1 MTMNWAVAEKQ
12 KAEENMNMGTVME
25 LTDSNFSETIKEG
38 VTLVDFWAPW
48 CGPCMMQGPIVERV
62 AEKAG
67 DKAKVAKV
75 NVDEA
80 QRAAAE
86 LGIRAIPSVF
96 VFKDGKVAEQFV
108 GVTPEA
114 KLISAIDQAQ

>member
-1 MTMNWAVAEKQ
+1 MA
-12 KAEENMNMGTVME
+12 TVVE
-25 LTDSNFSETIKEG
+25 LTDSNFSETIEEG

-62 AEKAG
+62 AEKVG

-80 QRAAAE
+80 QAAAAE
-86 LGIRAIPSVF
+86 LGIRAIPTVF
-96 VFKDGKVAEQFV
+96 VFKDGKPVEQFV
-108 GVTPEA
+108 GVTPED
-114 KLISAIDQAQ
+114 KLVSAIDKAQ

>member
-1 MTMNWAVAEKQ
+1 MAMV
-12 KAEENMNMGTVME
+12 VE

-48 CGPCMMQGPIVERV
+48 CAPCMMQGPIVERV
-62 AEKAG
+62 AKKVG

-80 QRAAAE
+80 QRAATE
-86 LGIRAIPSVF
+86 LGIRAIPTVI
-96 VFKDGKVAEQFV
+96 VFKDGQVVQPFV
-108 GVTPEA
+108 GVTQEST
-114 KLISAIDQAQ
+114 LLSAIDKAQ

>member
-1 MTMNWAVAEKQ
+1 MAAVIQ
-12 KAEENMNMGTVME
+12 I
-25 LTDSNFSETIKEG
+25 TDSSFSETIKEG

-62 AEKAG
+62 AEEVGEKAR
-67 DKAKVAKV
+67 VVKV

-86 LGIRAIPSVF
+86 LGIRAIPTVIL
-96 VFKDGKVAEQFV
+96 FKNGNAEHRFV
-108 GVTPEA
+108 GVTP
-114 KLISAIDQAQ
+114 KNVLVSAIEGAQ